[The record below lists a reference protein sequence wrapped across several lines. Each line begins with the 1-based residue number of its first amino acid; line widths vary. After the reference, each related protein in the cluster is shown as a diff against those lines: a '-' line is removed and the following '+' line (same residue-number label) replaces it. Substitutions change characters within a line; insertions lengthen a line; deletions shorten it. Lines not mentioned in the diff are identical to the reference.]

1 MSSRIGLARILIG
14 LGILSTLVSLFETA
28 SHVQDSDYVIPSL
41 ADGPRHAQF
50 HFLRETTG
58 HLGILIAVALIMLQP
73 GSRRTPTL
81 WWVMLILLVGY
92 YGGFWI
98 GYPVIGVGGPNVPA
112 RIVHTT
118 GTVLGLAGALVA
130 RRCFSSEPGGLAAPA
145 AGDRRA

>member
-98 GYPVIGVGGPNVPA
+98 GYPVIGVGG
-112 RIVHTT
+112 
-118 GTVLGLAGALVA
+118 
-130 RRCFSSEPGGLAAPA
+130 
-145 AGDRRA
+145 